1 MDKMKDKDS
10 HQRLHE
16 LLARKAERDKAAAQK
31 KAEAAVP
38 RQLALM
44 EALEKAEEV
53 HGLEPDFLRIVSCE
67 SGDVIVKRPD
77 AIMFRALQ
85 SRLGS
90 DKTTPQRKQEEL
102 DKLIRSTVVWPDQD
116 RLDTILTRQP
126 AVQGRI
132 SNAMMALAGVQEDEA
147 VEK

>member
-1 MDKMKDKDS
+1 MEKMKDS

-16 LLARKAERDKAAAQK
+16 LLARKAERDKVAAQK

-44 EALEKAEEV
+44 EALEKAEEE
-53 HGLEPDFLRIVSCE
+53 HGSEPDFLRIVSCS

-77 AIMFRALQ
+77 AVLFRALQ
-85 SRLGS
+85 ARIGS
-90 DKTTPQRKQEEL
+90 DKITPQRKQEEM
-102 DKLIRSTVVWPDQD
+102 DRFIRSTVVWPDQD
-116 RLDTILTRQP
+116 KLDAILSRQP

-132 SNAMMALAGVQEDEA
+132 SVAMMALAGQQEDEA
-147 VEK
+147 EEK